1 MPQSRLDKFFGDDNT
16 QSSLDRRL
24 SSIDTFDNFSSN
36 LNQPSG
42 NRVDM
47 FFGDSVYQQPEV
59 RKRKLDKDQVLDFLP
74 DAIKKGYNDSI
85 TGMAQQLA
93 TGEAPFDLEDY
104 NPGVLGDIGSAIVS
118 FFMPADVALFAAGGG
133 IGGQAAKKAG
143 KLALKQMMRAGVKKE
158 FAEKT
163 VQGGLNSIV
172 AKAGISAGGSA
183 AALGSYSGIA
193 DAMVQE
199 IEDNNID
206 WERTFK
212 AAAKG
217 TVLGATVGAVGGRA
231 TAKGSSEA
239 VKIAQEIA
247 TFGVASPAL
256 ELRTPTPQ
264 DFLHAGGMVLGIR
277 GANMAITGTKRLIK
291 KEPLIQTPRESKP
304 ASEEFL
310 QETSEAVLKARIKGR
325 KESEV
330 WSSEREG
337 FQATKIVGERE
348 TNKGFKVF
356 QLKDTNTNRT
366 LELPKNEFFKEFD
379 IYKDPL
385 SPELLQKKR
394 VGEVAGLSRKLTSEE
409 SGLPSN
415 ILPEKKFQAT
425 GSSDI
430 STKNMSPRQLFKYRK
445 ALRYEKELIDIKK
458 DLKPS
463 LVEFEPGKTFVERVF
478 PQKFVQPFL
487 AAETRLKSKE
497 GQSLGRKMIPE
508 ADAKRAE
515 LLGTFVEEAVTK
527 SGLKEFKKPN
537 EVADALEGRP
547 SSREAKQVADKVKV
561 ALDKAYKVAKDAGI
575 DVSGY
580 IEGYRS
586 NKSKSWSTIWTV
598 RSKIF
603 TGNGCRCSASRF

>member
-379 IYKDPL
+379 IYK
-385 SPELLQKKR
+385 
-394 VGEVAGLSRKLTSEE
+394 EVAQNYLAS
-409 SGLPSN
+409 
-415 ILPEKKFQAT
+415 
-425 GSSDI
+425 
-430 STKNMSPRQLFKYRK
+430 QL
-445 ALRYEKELIDIKK
+445 A
-458 DLKPS
+458 
-463 LVEFEPGKTFVERVF
+463 
-478 PQKFVQPFL
+478 
-487 AAETRLKSKE
+487 
-497 GQSLGRKMIPE
+497 
-508 ADAKRAE
+508 
-515 LLGTFVEEAVTK
+515 
-527 SGLKEFKKPN
+527 
-537 EVADALEGRP
+537 
-547 SSREAKQVADKVKV
+547 
-561 ALDKAYKVAKDAGI
+561 
-575 DVSGY
+575 
-580 IEGYRS
+580 
-586 NKSKSWSTIWTV
+586 
-598 RSKIF
+598 
-603 TGNGCRCSASRF
+603 